1 MTEYSLHKVYKGL
14 DYHSLCCKEFMSD
27 ADVEVFLRLYCL
39 LYADDTIV
47 MAENP
52 EDLQIALNCVYDYCH
67 DWNLTVNTSKTKVV
81 IYSKGK
87 IRKRPDFS
95 FGKDKIVVIDDYV
108 YLGCTFNYN
117 GKYNKAIT
125 KQVNQAKRAMFSLLS
140 KSMKLNLPTDITCD
154 LFDSLV
160 TPILLYGCEI
170 WGFDNANTKIIE
182 TFHYKFC
189 KQILKVQKR
198 TASCMVLGELGRLK
212 LKRLIDKPIF
222 SNIR

>member
-1 MTEYSLHKVYKGL
+1 MTEYSLHKVYSL

-67 DWNLTVNTSKTKVV
+67 DWNLSVNTSKTKAV

-117 GKYNKAIT
+117 GKYNKAFT

-140 KSMKLNLPTDITCD
+140 KSMNLNLPTDITCD
-154 LFDSLV
+154 LFDS
-160 TPILLYGCEI
+160 
-170 WGFDNANTKIIE
+170 
-182 TFHYKFC
+182 
-189 KQILKVQKR
+189 
-198 TASCMVLGELGRLK
+198 
-212 LKRLIDKPIF
+212 
-222 SNIR
+222 